1 MYKVLDKDTIKNEI
15 LPHLSI
21 AKRGYICQS
30 SLSEVIQ
37 CILYKL
43 KTGCQW
49 YMLPVSSFF
58 TAKVLHCKTVYGHFR
73 KWCKKGEWQTV
84 WTTLLNR
91 YKSFLDMS
99 SIDLDGSHTTALRGG
114 DCQSYQGRKKRK
126 TTNAIYVTDRQGIP
140 LAMSTPVAGSHN
152 DLYNISEVVK
162 EVFSQLT
169 KSDISTDGLF
179 LNADAGFDAKEFRHT
194 CLRMGVFA
202 NVAFNHRV
210 GGGEDC
216 YLFDDILYK
225 ERYSIERTNAWLDSY
240 RSLLNRFDVTL
251 TSWQAW
257 NYIAFIIILM
267 KKVKKKQKSR

>member
-1 MYKVLDKDTIKNEI
+1 MYNVLDKDTIKMKFYLI
-15 LPHLSI
+15 YQLH
-21 AKRGYICQS
+21 KRGYICQS

-99 SIDLDGSHTTALRGG
+99 NIDLDGNHTTALCGG
-114 DCQSYQGRKKRK
+114 DCQSYQGRKKQK
-126 TTNAIYVTDRQGIP
+126 TTNTIYVTDRQGIP
-140 LAMSTPVAGSHN
+140 LTISSPVAGPHN

-169 KSDISTDGLF
+169 KSDISIDGLF
-179 LNADAGFDAKEFRHT
+179 LNADAGFDGKEFRHM

-202 NVAFNHRV
+202 NVAFNYRA

-225 ERYSIERTNAWLDSY
+225 ERYSIERVNAWLDSY

-251 TSWQAW
+251 TSWQA
-257 NYIAFIIILM
+257 
-267 KKVKKKQKSR
+267 

>member
-15 LPHLSI
+15 LPHLSV

-58 TAKVLHCKTVYGHFR
+58 TTKVLHYKTVYGHFR
-73 KWCKKGEWQTV
+73 KWCKKGEWQKV
-84 WTTLLNR
+84 WTTLLSR

-99 SIDLDGSHTTALRGG
+99 SIDLNGSHTTALRGG
-114 DCQSYQGRKKRK
+114 ECQSYQGRKKRK

-140 LAMSTPVAGSHN
+140 LAISTPVAGSHN

-179 LNADAGFDAKEFRHT
+179 LNADAGFDAKEFRHM

-202 NVAFNHRV
+202 NVAFNYRA
-210 GGGEDC
+210 GDGQDC

-251 TSWQAW
+251 TS
-257 NYIAFIIILM
+257 
-267 KKVKKKQKSR
+267 

>member
-1 MYKVLDKDTIKNEI
+1 M
-15 LPHLSI
+15 
-21 AKRGYICQS
+21 
-30 SLSEVIQ
+30 
-37 CILYKL
+37 
-43 KTGCQW
+43 
-49 YMLPVSSFF
+49 
-58 TAKVLHCKTVYGHFR
+58 
-73 KWCKKGEWQTV
+73 
-84 WTTLLNR
+84 
-91 YKSFLDMS
+91 
-99 SIDLDGSHTTALRGG
+99 
-114 DCQSYQGRKKRK
+114 
-126 TTNAIYVTDRQGIP
+126 
-140 LAMSTPVAGSHN
+140 
-152 DLYNISEVVK
+152 
-162 EVFSQLT
+162 FSQLT

-179 LNADAGFDAKEFRHT
+179 LNADAGFDAKEFRHM

-202 NVAFNHRV
+202 NVAFNYRA

>member
-1 MYKVLDKDTIKNEI
+1 
-15 LPHLSI
+15 
-21 AKRGYICQS
+21 
-30 SLSEVIQ
+30 
-37 CILYKL
+37 
-43 KTGCQW
+43 
-49 YMLPVSSFF
+49 
-58 TAKVLHCKTVYGHFR
+58 
-73 KWCKKGEWQTV
+73 
-84 WTTLLNR
+84 
-91 YKSFLDMS
+91 MS

-114 DCQSYQGRKKRK
+114 ECQSYQGRKKRK

-140 LAMSTPVAGSHN
+140 LAISTPVAGSHN

-179 LNADAGFDAKEFRHT
+179 LNADAGFDAKEFRHM

-202 NVAFNHRV
+202 NVAFNYRV

-251 TSWQAW
+251 TS
-257 NYIAFIIILM
+257 
-267 KKVKKKQKSR
+267 

>member
-1 MYKVLDKDTIKNEI
+1 
-15 LPHLSI
+15 
-21 AKRGYICQS
+21 
-30 SLSEVIQ
+30 
-37 CILYKL
+37 
-43 KTGCQW
+43 
-49 YMLPVSSFF
+49 
-58 TAKVLHCKTVYGHFR
+58 
-73 KWCKKGEWQTV
+73 
-84 WTTLLNR
+84 
-91 YKSFLDMS
+91 MS
-99 SIDLDGSHTTALRGG
+99 SIDLDGSHTTALHGG
-114 DCQSYQGRKKRK
+114 ECQSYQVRKKRK

-140 LAMSTPVAGSHN
+140 LAISSPVAGPHN

-179 LNADAGFDAKEFRHT
+179 LNANTGFDAKEFRHM

-202 NVAFNHRV
+202 NVAFNYRV
-210 GGGEDC
+210 GGGEDS

-225 ERYSIERTNAWLDSY
+225 ERYSIERTNTWLDSY

-257 NYIAFIIILM
+257 NYIAFIVILI

>member
-15 LPHLSI
+15 LPHLSV

-99 SIDLDGSHTTALRGG
+99 NIDLDGNHTTALCGG
-114 DCQSYQGRKKRK
+114 DCQSYQGRKKQK
-126 TTNAIYVTDRQGIP
+126 TTNTIYVTDRQGIP
-140 LAMSTPVAGSHN
+140 LTISSPVAGPHN

-179 LNADAGFDAKEFRHT
+179 LNANTGFDAKEFRRM

-202 NVAFNHRV
+202 NVAFNYRV

-257 NYIAFIIILM
+257 NYIAFIVILM

>member
-1 MYKVLDKDTIKNEI
+1 M
-15 LPHLSI
+15 
-21 AKRGYICQS
+21 
-30 SLSEVIQ
+30 
-37 CILYKL
+37 
-43 KTGCQW
+43 
-49 YMLPVSSFF
+49 
-58 TAKVLHCKTVYGHFR
+58 
-73 KWCKKGEWQTV
+73 

-99 SIDLDGSHTTALRGG
+99 SIDLDGNHTTTLCGG
-114 DCQSYQGRKKRK
+114 DCQSYQGRKKQK

-140 LAMSTPVAGSHN
+140 LAISSPVAGSHN

-169 KSDISTDGLF
+169 KSDISIDGLF
-179 LNADAGFDAKEFRHT
+179 LNADAGFDAKEFRHM

-202 NVAFNHRV
+202 NVAFNYRA

-225 ERYSIERTNAWLDSY
+225 ERYNIERTNAWLDSY

-257 NYIAFIIILM
+257 NYIAFIVILM

>member
-1 MYKVLDKDTIKNEI
+1 
-15 LPHLSI
+15 
-21 AKRGYICQS
+21 
-30 SLSEVIQ
+30 
-37 CILYKL
+37 
-43 KTGCQW
+43 
-49 YMLPVSSFF
+49 
-58 TAKVLHCKTVYGHFR
+58 
-73 KWCKKGEWQTV
+73 
-84 WTTLLNR
+84 
-91 YKSFLDMS
+91 MS
-99 SIDLDGSHTTALRGG
+99 SIDLDGSHTTALHGG
-114 DCQSYQGRKKRK
+114 ECQSYQGRKKRK

-179 LNADAGFDAKEFRHT
+179 LNADAGFDAKEFRHM
-194 CLRMGVFA
+194 CRRMGVFA
-202 NVAFNHRV
+202 NVAFNHRAG
-210 GGGEDC
+210 GGGEC

-257 NYIAFIIILM
+257 NYIAFIVILM